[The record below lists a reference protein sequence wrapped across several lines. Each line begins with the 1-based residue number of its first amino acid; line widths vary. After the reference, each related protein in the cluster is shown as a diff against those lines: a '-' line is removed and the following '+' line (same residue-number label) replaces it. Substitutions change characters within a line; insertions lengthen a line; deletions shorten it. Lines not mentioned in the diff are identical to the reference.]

1 MLAAEMITER
11 DVLTVALDTSR
22 RTYADDVTD
31 LLDTVLAT
39 LSRESLRVIA
49 SGFMPPFSSFSSPS
63 LFWCSAS
70 MNAARPAAADLA
82 RGLFGFSLFVNI
94 FGLKLCSFA
103 SFSACEYRKFSL
115 PFASFEFM
123 CDTFFTPCLR

>member
-49 SGFMPPFSSFSSPS
+49 SGFMPPFSSCSSG
-63 LFWCSAS
+63 
-70 MNAARPAAADLA
+70 MR
-82 RGLFGFSLFVNI
+82 
-94 FGLKLCSFA
+94 
-103 SFSACEYRKFSL
+103 
-115 PFASFEFM
+115 
-123 CDTFFTPCLR
+123 